1 MDLTTIQKRIDQL
14 EKLQEEVKISKE
26 MLKGELENDL
36 AYLEAAEETKA
47 AGQKKKQIK
56 DEILGKGPNQEVLAN
71 IKNNMEE
78 MSTLKEI
85 LSAELMQF
93 YQESQTDEIANRK
106 FVVSAKLL
114 PKKSNFENRNGFGQY
129 SPGAGE

>member
-36 AYLEAAEETKA
+36 AYLEAAEETKTV
-47 AGQKKKQIK
+47 GQKKKQIK
-56 DEILGKGPNQEVLAN
+56 DEILGKGPNQEILAN
-71 IKNNMEE
+71 IKNNVDE
-78 MSTLKEI
+78 MTTLKEI

-114 PKKSNFENRNGFGQY
+114 PKKSNFDNRNGFGQY
-129 SPGAGE
+129 DSGAGE

>member
-14 EKLQEEVKISKE
+14 EKLQEEVKVSKE

-36 AYLEAAEETKA
+36 AYLEVAEEAKA
-47 AGQKKKQIK
+47 AAQKKKQIR
-56 DEILGKGPNQEVLAN
+56 DEILGKGPNQEILAN
-71 IKNNMEE
+71 IKNNAEE

-106 FVVSAKLL
+106 FVVTAKLL
-114 PKKSNFENRNGFGQY
+114 PKKSNFDNRNGLGQY
-129 SPGAGE
+129 QAES